1 MRLRRPLLS
10 SLILVAVCAFS
21 LVWVKREGL
30 LYHFGAWRAGSLLRQ
45 SEMAGEEG
53 NWSAASTKALAAWQ
67 LNRGNYRILRQL
79 YTSLHRQESPDTL
92 IVAGIVLTHPEASLD
107 DKVEVMSVFLQAGD
121 HVTVARHLASL
132 TSDERQSPG
141 VKALGARLL
150 MERGRPLEA
159 LSLIDQLR
167 LARRENADLLLAA
180 DALARIHSKEQL
192 AVREAQILIERLFR
206 PEVEPPIALKAFS
219 ILGRIPPAERELA
232 LFADA
237 PARLRAIEKSHGS
250 VPAEAWLIA
259 AEIEFSLAPDR
270 RDQILADTVVRWMH
284 TAPDVVGEWLLS
296 IGEPGLV
303 LEHYANNTT
312 LRAANLLSLR
322 VRAHLLRDEWEA
334 ASALIK
340 EVSPTISPVIVP
352 GLRAYLA
359 TRTGNELE
367 ASQLWNRS
375 LYQAEL
381 ANTRQSYLQLSR
393 LAALGGNTR
402 VKNLATTEALKIPS
416 LIPVASSDVAFI
428 FSDLQNRNQPAD
440 LLEISLSLLASE
452 PGNAQLLNNVV
463 WIELLHGVVNE
474 ERIAGLSR
482 FVEQFPTVLGLR
494 TTLAFARVHQGMV
507 DEALHLLDPLMA
519 NLESPDETIK
529 ATDRA
534 VTALALVRK
543 GDTAKARAAAG
554 SLEWKSMMKIEE
566 EFFRSALE
574 SAYPPAPRDS

>member
-10 SLILVAVCAFS
+10 SLILVAICGLA
-21 LVWVKREGL
+21 LVWVKREGI

-45 SEMAGEEG
+45 SEMAGHEG

-67 LNRGNYRILRQL
+67 LNRGNYRILQQL

-92 IVAGIVLTHPEASLD
+92 IVAGIILTHPEAKLD
-107 DKVEVMSVFLQAGD
+107 DKVKAMSVFLAAGD
-121 HVTVARHLASL
+121 HVTLARHLASL

-141 VKALGARLL
+141 IKALGARFL

-159 LSLIDQLR
+159 LSLIDQVR
-167 LARRENADLLLAA
+167 LVRREDSDLLLAA
-180 DALARIHSKEQL
+180 EALSRIQSKEHL
-192 AVREAQILIERLFR
+192 AVKEAQILIDRLFR
-206 PEVEPPIALKAFS
+206 PECSGSVAIKAFS
-219 ILGRIPPAERELA
+219 ILARIPPAERELP

-237 PARLRAIEKSHGS
+237 TARLRAIEKSHGT
-250 VPAEAWLIA
+250 VAAEAWLLA
-259 AEIEFSLAPDR
+259 AEIEMTLAPDR
-270 RDQILADTVVRWMH
+270 RGEILADTVARWME
-284 TAPDVVGEWLLS
+284 TAPDVLGEWLLT

-312 LRAANLLSLR
+312 IRAANLLSLR
-322 VRAHLLRDEWEA
+322 VRAHLLNDEWET
-334 ASALIK
+334 ASSLIK
-340 EVSPTISPVIVP
+340 GVSPTINPVIIP

-367 ASQLWNRS
+367 AGQLWNRS

-402 VKNLATTEALKIPS
+402 VKNLATAEALKIPS
-416 LIPVASSDVAFI
+416 LVPVASSDVAFV
-428 FSDLQNRNQPAD
+428 FSDLQQRDQPAD
-440 LLEISLSLLASE
+440 LLEISLNLLATE

-463 WIELLHGVVNE
+463 WLELLHGVVNE

-482 FVEQFPTVLGLR
+482 FVEQFPTVIGLR

-507 DEALHLLDPLMA
+507 DEALQLLDPLMA
-519 NLESPDETIK
+519 DLESPDASIK

-554 SLEWKSMMKIEE
+554 SLEWETMMKIEE
-566 EFFRSALE
+566 EFFRRALE
-574 SAYPPAPRDS
+574 PANPPAPRDS